1 MVTNTDCDDDD
12 DLSEAVEYGRDFD
25 NDDCLNIVR
34 LSNVIFDDNDDD
46 AVACFLQTDCNFQ
59 CPPEEP
65 FV

>member
-1 MVTNTDCDDDD
+1 MVTDCGDDD

-25 NDDCLNIVR
+25 NDDCYNIVR
-34 LSNVIFDDNDDD
+34 LSNVIFDDNDD
-46 AVACFLQTDCNFQ
+46 AVACFLQTDCSVQ